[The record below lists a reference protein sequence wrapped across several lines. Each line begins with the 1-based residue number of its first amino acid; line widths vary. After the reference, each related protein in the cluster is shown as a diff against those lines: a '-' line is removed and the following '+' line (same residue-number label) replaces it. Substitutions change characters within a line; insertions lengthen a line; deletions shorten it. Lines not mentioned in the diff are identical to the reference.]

1 MSKPINIAVLS
12 TAHIHSKGFIENL
25 AKGSDG
31 RKPYAIWDDVQ
42 DRGQRYS
49 AGCGAKFVPN
59 IADVLKDPQVDG
71 FMICAENT
79 RHLPLLEQAL
89 PVGKPVMCEK
99 PLCTTSADAATVRA
113 LQAKARTPLICGYF
127 QPFGGQMRAI
137 AAKIADGTF
146 GDITAV
152 RFRNA
157 HHAAYGRWFDNPDVQ
172 WFTDPALAGGGAL
185 MDMGA
190 HAVHLLRWLFGPVEA
205 VSAVIA
211 NRCGIYPEVDD
222 HGLALLRFAPRG
234 GKPGPIGT
242 VEASWIHQ
250 GGFGGLEIQGTK
262 AALWHDGKD
271 YVIGAPGQPATPVAA
286 IEARPATADRLIAV
300 IQGKIPADELQSDL
314 DAILDEVA
322 IMEAAYQSNAKGGWI
337 PVAGAVGAAKRG

>member
-1 MSKPINIAVLS
+1 MPKPINIAILS
-12 TAHIHSKGFIENL
+12 TAHVHSKHFIENL
-25 AKGSDG
+25 SKGTDG

-42 DRGQRYS
+42 DRGKRY
-49 AGCGAKFVPN
+49 AADCGAKFVAS
-59 IADVLKDPQVDG
+59 IDELLKDPQVDG

-79 RHLPLLEQAL
+79 RHLPLLEKAL

-99 PLCTTSADAATVRA
+99 PLCTTSADAAKVRA
-113 LQAKARTPLICGYF
+113 LQAKTKTQLICGYF

-137 AAKIADGTF
+137 AAKIKEGAF

-172 WFTDPALAGGGAL
+172 WFTNPELAGGGAL

-190 HAVHLLRWLFGPVEA
+190 HAVHLLRFLFGPVEA

-211 NRCGIYPEVDD
+211 NRCGIYPKVDD
-222 HGLALLRFAPRG
+222 HGLALLRFAGKG

-250 GGFGGLEIQGTK
+250 GGYGGLEIQGTK

-271 YVIGAPGQPATPVAA
+271 YVIGAPGQNATPVPAA
-286 IEARPATADRLIAV
+286 ESRPATADRLVAV
-300 IQGKIPADELQSDL
+300 IKGEIPADELQADL
-314 DAILDEVA
+314 EAFLDEVA
-322 IMEAAYQSNAKGGWI
+322 IMEAAYQSNAKGGW
-337 PVAGAVGAAKRG
+337 VQLGATATAKK